1 MSEAEMCLWVKGRKC
16 PHKGFPALLVIGKG
30 VETELDAL
38 RMIGKLMICVN
49 CLLGTMLMK

>member
-1 MSEAEMCLWVKGRKC
+1 MSEAETCLWVKGRKC